1 MIVSLGANKKRIL
14 AVLVLIAIAV
24 SAFFL
29 IPRGEK
35 RQTFP
40 GMTGEERL
48 AFLTSFGWEAE
59 AEPQDMRDQPWFAN
73 QVLKVSCA
81 LDMTAP
87 DFLDMLLDV
96 EKRLGRV
103 RETSDP
109 AMRFG
114 PRVID
119 LDLLLFDQER
129 WDTPHLAL
137 PHPRMSE
144 RAFVLVPL
152 RDIEPNL
159 LLSDGRTPGEALRS
173 LAHAVEGNRIRQ

>member
-1 MIVSLGANKKRIL
+1 MNERHMAYVCMGSNMGEPETNLARAREVLGAL
-14 AVLVLIAIAV
+14 
-24 SAFFL
+24 
-29 IPRGEK
+29 
-35 RQTFP
+35 P
-40 GMTGEERL
+40 G
-48 AFLTSFGWEAE
+48 WKIEASSPVYFT
-59 AEPQDMRDQPWFAN
+59 EPQDMRDQPWFAN

-87 DFLDMLLDV
+87 DFL
-96 EKRLGRV
+96 
-103 RETSDP
+103 
-109 AMRFG
+109 
-114 PRVID
+114 D

>member
-1 MIVSLGANKKRIL
+1 MAYVCMGSNMGEPETNLARAREVLGSL
-14 AVLVLIAIAV
+14 
-24 SAFFL
+24 
-29 IPRGEK
+29 
-35 RQTFP
+35 P
-40 GMTGEERL
+40 G
-48 AFLTSFGWEAE
+48 WKIEASSPVYFT
-59 AEPQDMRDQPWFAN
+59 EPQDMRDQPWFAN

-87 DFLDMLLDV
+87 DFLDM
-96 EKRLGRV
+96 
-103 RETSDP
+103 
-109 AMRFG
+109 
-114 PRVID
+114 
-119 LDLLLFDQER
+119 LFDQER

>member
-1 MIVSLGANKKRIL
+1 MNERHMAYVCMGSNMGEPETNLAGRVRFWGPCRAGKSRRRRPCILRSRRIC
-14 AVLVLIAIAV
+14 A
-24 SAFFL
+24 
-29 IPRGEK
+29 
-35 RQTFP
+35 T
-40 GMTGEERL
+40 
-48 AFLTSFGWEAE
+48 
-59 AEPQDMRDQPWFAN
+59 QPWFAN

>member
-1 MIVSLGANKKRIL
+1 
-14 AVLVLIAIAV
+14 
-24 SAFFL
+24 
-29 IPRGEK
+29 
-35 RQTFP
+35 
-40 GMTGEERL
+40 
-48 AFLTSFGWEAE
+48 
-59 AEPQDMRDQPWFAN
+59 
-73 QVLKVSCA
+73 
-81 LDMTAP
+81 MTAP

-119 LDLLLFDQER
+119 LDLLWFDQER

>member
-1 MIVSLGANKKRIL
+1 MWKEVGPRPGDVGPGD
-14 AVLVLIAIAV
+14 AV
-24 SAFFL
+24 
-29 IPRGEK
+29 R
-35 RQTFP
+35 
-40 GMTGEERL
+40 
-48 AFLTSFGWEAE
+48 
-59 AEPQDMRDQPWFAN
+59 
-73 QVLKVSCA
+73 
-81 LDMTAP
+81 
-87 DFLDMLLDV
+87 
-96 EKRLGRV
+96 
-103 RETSDP
+103 
-109 AMRFG
+109 

>member
-1 MIVSLGANKKRIL
+1 MNERHTAYVCMGSNMGEPETNL
-14 AVLVLIAIAV
+14 A
-24 SAFFL
+24 SAREAL
-29 IPRGEK
+29 AAL
-35 RQTFP
+35 P
-40 GMTGEERL
+40 GWKIE
-48 AFLTSFGWEAE
+48 AASPVYLT
-59 AEPQDMRDQPWFAN
+59 EPQNVREQAWFAN

-81 LDMTAP
+81 SDMTAP

-103 RETSDP
+103 RDTPENP
-109 AMRFG
+109 VVRFG

-119 LDLLLFDQER
+119 LDLLLFDRER
-129 WDTPHLAL
+129 RDTAHLTL
-137 PHPRMSE
+137 PHPRMLE

-159 LLSDGRTPGEALRS
+159 LLSDGRTPGEVLRS

>member
-1 MIVSLGANKKRIL
+1 MNERHMAYVCMGSNMGEPETNLARAREVLGAL
-14 AVLVLIAIAV
+14 
-24 SAFFL
+24 
-29 IPRGEK
+29 
-35 RQTFP
+35 P
-40 GMTGEERL
+40 G
-48 AFLTSFGWEAE
+48 WKIEASSPVYFT
-59 AEPQDMRDQPWFAN
+59 EPQDMRDQPWFAN

-119 LDLLLFDQER
+119 LDLLLFDQEC
-129 WDTPHLAL
+129 
-137 PHPRMSE
+137 
-144 RAFVLVPL
+144 
-152 RDIEPNL
+152 
-159 LLSDGRTPGEALRS
+159 LSLCGIS
-173 LAHAVEGNRIRQ
+173 NRICSSPTDGLPERRCVPSLMPWKGTASASNGNAGVEPCGNG

>member
-1 MIVSLGANKKRIL
+1 MAYVCMGSNMGEPETNLARAREVLGSL
-14 AVLVLIAIAV
+14 
-24 SAFFL
+24 
-29 IPRGEK
+29 
-35 RQTFP
+35 P
-40 GMTGEERL
+40 G
-48 AFLTSFGWEAE
+48 WKIEA
-59 AEPQDMRDQPWFAN
+59 ASPVYFTEPQNRRDQPWFAN

-119 LDLLLFDQER
+119 LDLLVFDQER
-129 WDTPHLAL
+129 WDTPHLTL
-137 PHPRMSE
+137 PHPRMPE

>member
-1 MIVSLGANKKRIL
+1 MGSNMGEPEMNLARAREVLGSL
-14 AVLVLIAIAV
+14 
-24 SAFFL
+24 
-29 IPRGEK
+29 
-35 RQTFP
+35 P
-40 GMTGEERL
+40 G
-48 AFLTSFGWEAE
+48 WKIEA
-59 AEPQDMRDQPWFAN
+59 ASPVYFTEPQEMRDQPWFAN

-87 DFLDMLLDV
+87 EFLDMLLDV

-119 LDLLLFDQER
+119 LDLLLFDQDR

-137 PHPRMSE
+137 PPSSHVGTGFCACPP
-144 RAFVLVPL
+144 A
-152 RDIEPNL
+152 
-159 LLSDGRTPGEALRS
+159 GY
-173 LAHAVEGNRIRQ
+173 

>member
-1 MIVSLGANKKRIL
+1 MAYVCMGSNMGEPETNLARAREVLGSL
-14 AVLVLIAIAV
+14 
-24 SAFFL
+24 
-29 IPRGEK
+29 
-35 RQTFP
+35 P
-40 GMTGEERL
+40 G
-48 AFLTSFGWEAE
+48 WKIEASSPVYFT
-59 AEPQDMRDQPWFAN
+59 EPQDMRDQPWFAN

-119 LDLLLFDQER
+119 LDLL
-129 WDTPHLAL
+129 
-137 PHPRMSE
+137 
-144 RAFVLVPL
+144 VV
-152 RDIEPNL
+152 
-159 LLSDGRTPGEALRS
+159 RS
-173 LAHAVEGNRIRQ
+173 

>member
-1 MIVSLGANKKRIL
+1 MAYVCMGSNMGEPETNLARAREVLGSL
-14 AVLVLIAIAV
+14 
-24 SAFFL
+24 
-29 IPRGEK
+29 
-35 RQTFP
+35 P
-40 GMTGEERL
+40 G
-48 AFLTSFGWEAE
+48 WKIEASSPVYFT
-59 AEPQDMRDQPWFAN
+59 EPQDMRDQPWFAN

-152 RDIEPNL
+152 RDIEPPT
-159 LLSDGRTPGEALRS
+159 DGLPERRCVPS
-173 LAHAVEGNRIRQ
+173 LMPWKGTASASNGNAGVEPCGNG

>member
-1 MIVSLGANKKRIL
+1 MNEKHTAYVCMGSNMGEPETNL
-14 AVLVLIAIAV
+14 A
-24 SAFFL
+24 SAREAL
-29 IPRGEK
+29 AAL
-35 RQTFP
+35 P
-40 GMTGEERL
+40 GWKIE
-48 AFLTSFGWEAE
+48 AASPVYLT
-59 AEPQDMRDQPWFAN
+59 EPQNVREQAWFAN

-119 LDLLLFDQER
+119 LDRLLFDQER
-129 WDTPHLAL
+129 WDTPHRKPVPAPSRLCPPSKGWLA
-137 PHPRMSE
+137 SCVAI
-144 RAFVLVPL
+144 RA
-152 RDIEPNL
+152 RKA
-159 LLSDGRTPGEALRS
+159 S
-173 LAHAVEGNRIRQ
+173 

>member
-1 MIVSLGANKKRIL
+1 MCAWVPIWATRNRIWPGRAEVLGSLRAENRGVV
-14 AVLVLIAIAV
+14 AVY
-24 SAFFL
+24 F
-29 IPRGEK
+29 
-35 RQTFP
+35 T
-40 GMTGEERL
+40 
-48 AFLTSFGWEAE
+48 
-59 AEPQDMRDQPWFAN
+59 EPQDMRDQPWFAN

>member
-1 MIVSLGANKKRIL
+1 MNGRHIAYVCMGSNMGEPEANLAHAQEALASL
-14 AVLVLIAIAV
+14 
-24 SAFFL
+24 
-29 IPRGEK
+29 
-35 RQTFP
+35 P
-40 GMTGEERL
+40 GWKVE
-48 AFLTSFGWEAE
+48 AASPVYLT
-59 AEPQDMRDQPWFAN
+59 EPQNVREQAWFAN

-81 LDMTAP
+81 SDMTAP

-103 RETSDP
+103 RDTPENP
-109 AMRFG
+109 VVRFG

-119 LDLLLFDQER
+119 LDLLLFDRER
-129 WDTPHLAL
+129 
-137 PHPRMSE
+137 R
-144 RAFVLVPL
+144 